1 MSSLALLAAIP
12 LFLAL
17 CGLFPRL
24 ARVLPPMAAAL
35 MLAQIPVALW
45 VSAAAGGR
53 TQGSPP
59 QSSGTVGANLVFAL
73 DGIGA
78 AFLVLTTVVA
88 AAATVQAAFLY
99 PAERRAGHGASD
111 ARLCLY
117 YTLASL
123 FLLSMYGVLLAQN
136 LGYLWIAM
144 EATTLMS
151 APLVY
156 FHRSRTS
163 LEAAWKY
170 LLLCS
175 VGIAFALFGT
185 VLIFAASQ
193 PCYDGSDTLGYVASA
208 GKTAS
213 RLASGSHVGRTLVE
227 AIAKTAGDS
236 HAGKTLVGAI
246 VNKTGTLALGELI
259 ARGPNLDPRL
269 LRLGFI
275 FCLLGYGTKA
285 GIFPLHN
292 WLPDAHSEAPA
303 PASAILSGALLNC
316 ALVAIWRIGQVV
328 TAAGQQALLQQL
340 LVPAGAVTVFA
351 ASLMLVRQHDLKR
364 MWAYSSVEHVGLLSL
379 AIGLHAGPLFLLH
392 AINHSLV
399 KTALFLLAGNVFY
412 RFGTKALGKLGGLL
426 RAQPAWGVLLAAGTF
441 AVAGSP
447 PFGTFLS
454 EWLLLASTVAAREIG
469 AAVLVLVGLTLT
481 FVAVASHV
489 GRVLFGPA
497 PSLSNKSPSAAWSLV
512 PAMLLALSLLSGL
525 ALAPSVMRAL
535 SALTR
540 GGSVP

>member
-1 MSSLALLAAIP
+1 VSSLTALAAIP

-24 ARVLPPMAAAL
+24 ARPLPPLAAVL
-35 MLAQIPVALW
+35 MVAQIPVALR
-45 VSAAAGGR
+45 AAAPALSERAGA
-53 TQGSPP
+53 SP
-59 QSSGTVGANLVFAL
+59 SIEFGL

-88 AAATVQAAFLY
+88 AAAAVQAACLY
-99 PAERRAGHGASD
+99 PAERRAGHGVSD

-123 FLLSMYGVLLAQN
+123 FLLSMYGVLLARN

-156 FHRSRTS
+156 FHRSRAS

-193 PCYDGSDTLGYVASA
+193 LSYDGSVFYDGSDQLRAYVASA
-208 GKTAS
+208 GQAAS
-213 RLASGSHVGRTLVE
+213 RFAGGSHVAR
-227 AIAKTAGDS
+227 D
-236 HAGKTLVGAI
+236 VGAI
-246 VNKTGTLALGELI
+246 VKNGGTLALGELI
-259 ARGPNLDPRL
+259 ARGPDLDPRL

-303 PASAILSGALLNC
+303 PASAMLSGALLNC
-316 ALVAIWRIGQVV
+316 ALVAVWRIGQVV
-328 TAAGQQALLQQL
+328 AGAGQQALLQQM
-340 LVPAGAVTVFA
+340 LVPAGAVTVLG

-379 AIGLHAGPLFLLH
+379 AIGIRSGPLFLLH

-399 KTALFLLAGNVFY
+399 KTTLFLLAGNLFY
-412 RFGTKALGKLGGLL
+412 LFGTKSLGKLGGLL
-426 RAQPAWGVLLAAGTF
+426 RTQPSWGVLLAAGTF
-441 AVAGSP
+441 AAAGSP

-454 EWLLLASTVAAREIG
+454 EWLLLSGTLAARETG
-469 AAVLVLVGLTLT
+469 AAVLVLVGLTIT

-489 GRVLFGPA
+489 ARVLFGPA
-497 PSLSNKSPSAAWSLV
+497 PALSIKPPSAAWSLV
-512 PAMLLALSLLSGL
+512 PATLLALSLLSGL
-525 ALAPSVMRAL
+525 AIAPSVMAAL
-535 SALTR
+535 SAWTR
-540 GGSVP
+540 GGSLP

>member
-1 MSSLALLAAIP
+1 VSSLAVLAAIP

-17 CGLFPRL
+17 CGLIPRL
-24 ARVLPPMAAAL
+24 ARVLPPMAGVL
-35 MLAQIPVALW
+35 MVAQIPVALW
-45 VSAAAGGR
+45 VSAAARGR
-53 TQGSPP
+53 TEGSPL
-59 QSSGTVGANLVFAL
+59 QSSGTVGANLLFAL

-99 PAERRAGHGASD
+99 PAERRAGHGVSD

-117 YTLASL
+117 YTLSSL
-123 FLLSMYGVLLAQN
+123 FLLSMYSVLLARN

-193 PCYDGSDTLGYVASA
+193 RAGGSGPSA
-208 GKTAS
+208 A
-213 RLASGSHVGRTLVE
+213 A
-227 AIAKTAGDS
+227 
-236 HAGKTLVGAI
+236 
-246 VNKTGTLALGELI
+246 TGTLALGELI
-259 ARGPNLDPRL
+259 ARGPDLDPRL

-303 PASAILSGALLNC
+303 PASAVLSGALLNC

-364 MWAYSSVEHVGLLSL
+364 MWAYSSVEHVGLLCL
-379 AIGLHAGPLFLLH
+379 AIGLRAGPLFLLH

-399 KTALFLLAGNVFY
+399 KTALFLLAGSVFY

-426 RAQPAWGVLLAAGTF
+426 RAQPAWGALLAAGTF

-454 EWLLLASTVAAREIG
+454 EWLLLTGTLAAREIS
-469 AAVLVLVGLTLT
+469 AAVLVMVGLTIT
-481 FVAVASHV
+481 FVAVAAHV

-497 PSLSNKSPSAAWSLV
+497 PALSGKSPSAAWSLV
-512 PAMLLALSLLSGL
+512 PAALLALSLLSGL
-525 ALAPSVMRAL
+525 ALAPSVMAAL
-535 SALTR
+535 SALTG
-540 GGSVP
+540 GGSVR